1 MKFWQRLRVYL
12 IGVGIGV
19 VLSIIIFGGR
29 GCDWTPTNR
38 VKKRVFSGEIY
49 TSDSLYCQMEC
60 QERDS
65 AAVYDFINEA
75 DVDFSLSETQ
85 STPKVYHLSHE
96 GEVMKIALY
105 DTTSTIQSWELAGQP
120 CDCNGKGQNE
130 VRVMLPV
137 LE

>member
-12 IGVGIGV
+12 IGVAIGV
-19 VLSIIIFGGR
+19 VLSILLFGGR

-49 TSDSLYCQMEC
+49 TSDGLFCQMEC
-60 QERDS
+60 QDLDS
-65 AAVYDFINEA
+65 AAVYEFIDAA

-96 GEVMKIALY
+96 GEVMKIALN
-105 DTTSTIQSWELAGQP
+105 DSTSFIQSWELAGQP
-120 CDCNGKGQNE
+120 CDCSGIGQNKTM
-130 VRVMLPV
+130 VMRSV
-137 LE
+137 IE